1 MKLGGTSPLF
11 LCYNDGAST
20 TTMDREKV
28 KFLIQSIEVLIDEL
42 KAEVY
47 TSDET
52 YKISET
58 DYSDE
63 VKEVSTDDLVRNMF
77 SQVTDDLDL

>member
-1 MKLGGTSPLF
+1 
-11 LCYNDGAST
+11 
-20 TTMDREKV
+20 MDIQKV

-58 DYSDE
+58 SYSDE

-77 SQVTDDLDL
+77 QVTDDLDL

>member
-1 MKLGGTSPLF
+1 
-11 LCYNDGAST
+11 
-20 TTMDREKV
+20 MDREKV

-52 YKISET
+52 YKVSDT
-58 DYSDE
+58 DYSDKEEE
-63 VKEVSTDDLVRNMF
+63 VPTDQLIQQMF
-77 SQVTDDLDL
+77 TQVTDDTL